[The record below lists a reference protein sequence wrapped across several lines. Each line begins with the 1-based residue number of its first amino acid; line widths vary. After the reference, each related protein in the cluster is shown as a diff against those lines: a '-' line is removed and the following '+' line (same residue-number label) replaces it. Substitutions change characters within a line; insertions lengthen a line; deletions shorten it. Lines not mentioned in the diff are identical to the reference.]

1 MYKGTVADWQRTQTE
16 EMWRRTKKAEK
27 SNRVQENRL
36 EGEGRARGRG
46 RKGQI

>member
-1 MYKGTVADWQRTQTE
+1 LAENPDGRNVE
-16 EMWRRTKKAEK
+16 EDQEAGK